1 MTKLLLMLM
10 MVSVW
15 SGCGGKN
22 GVSSE
27 TNIVGTW
34 DSYWESLGEIRW
46 SIQFRSDKTF
56 DDEFDQGGT
65 WSFNG
70 DNLTLTYLRCEVEVG
85 CEDGPVDDVFEVKF
99 EGENR
104 MIWVSNYGDEGI
116 LTRR

>member
-70 DNLTLTYLRCEVEVG
+70 DNLTLTYLRCDFD